1 MRRLDTLLVEEMHE
15 MPVTYDLRD
24 SLVVQKFMKEGREEG
39 LQQGLERGREEGLT
53 ATRRMLTLLLKQRFG
68 RIPTKISRKVAAA
81 DLAAIEQWSLRV
93 VKARSLDERFG

>member
-39 LQQGLERGREEGLT
+39 LQQGLERGREEG
-53 ATRRMLTLLLKQRFG
+53 REE
-68 RIPTKISRKVAAA
+68 VAKKA
-81 DLAAIEQWSLRV
+81 SLRLG
-93 VKARSLDERFG
+93 AC